1 MGRYDRTGS
10 PAPDPHIGAFMHRR
24 YVTIDVFTDRTFGGN
39 PLAVVLDAE
48 GLTSSQMQSIATEF
62 NYSETTFVLPPR
74 DARHTAQVR
83 IFTPRVEVP
92 FAGHPNIGTAVVL
105 AQELEAQS
113 QNKDKK
119 QGTGAGRSND
129 QGQGEKSVH
138 GFVFEEAAGL
148 VSIELLRAGGTV
160 VGAELTVPEALS
172 IRASVSVDDA
182 AACLSLDSSEIG
194 TAVHAPQVVSV
205 GLPFLVAEVS
215 SRDALRRAK
224 PDLRTHERVLPPVG
238 TDSIFAYVRGSAAG
252 ALHARCFMPLDG
264 SVEDPATGSATA
276 ATIALLATLE
286 PERGGERRWRVEQ
299 GVDMGRPSLLLGRTQ
314 KRDGKVAAVHVAG
327 HAVPVMQGSLHI
339 RTDPG
344 AA

>member
-1 MGRYDRTGS
+1 
-10 PAPDPHIGAFMHRR
+10 MHRR

-105 AQELEAQS
+105 AQELEAQA
-113 QNKDKK
+113 QD
-119 QGTGAGRSND
+119 
-129 QGQGEKSVH
+129 
-138 GFVFEEAAGL
+138 GFVFEEAAGV

-299 GVDMGRPSLLLGRTQ
+299 GVDMGRPSVLLGRTQ

-344 AA
+344 AG